1 MFNIIATNG
10 TQSVIGTT
18 DTMFQV
24 RQDGTIVTGHF
35 DDTTNPIGT
44 TRRTWVIPGIH
55 TEITIRIP
63 SQPSHSAKAAIVFL
77 MDELFS
83 VE

>member
-1 MFNIIATNG
+1 MHIQRTNG
-10 TQSVIGTT
+10 QTVATVKS

-24 RQDGTIVTGHF
+24 RQDGTIVAGHF